1 MPKGLLIVGLGNPG
15 PKYDRTR
22 HNVGFMAVD
31 HLSLIEKISLSP
43 HKKFQGDFGEGGQL
57 RLLKP
62 STFMNLS
69 GQSVGAV
76 VNWYKLAP
84 EDVMVIYDDLDLP
97 LGKIRLRKSG
107 SAGGHNGM
115 RSIISHLH
123 TQDFPRL
130 RIGIGTSDRAQQE
143 TVDYVLGKFTPQESA
158 ILLSVLDL
166 VGKCLQMV
174 QKEGIDKAMSIFNSA
189 SVAPE

>member
-1 MPKGLLIVGLGNPG
+1 
-15 PKYDRTR
+15 
-22 HNVGFMAVD
+22 
-31 HLSLIEKISLSP
+31 
-43 HKKFQGDFGEGGQL
+43 
-57 RLLKP
+57 
-62 STFMNLS
+62 MNLS

-174 QKEGIDKAMSIFNSA
+174 QKEGIDKAMSIF
-189 SVAPE
+189 